1 MRIDELLRQAR
12 EMKASDLH
20 VSVGIPPKCRVNGEL
35 VALPCGIIMP
45 NDSKALV
52 EQMIQHRMI
61 EKFNEDGE
69 IDISNAARNLSSLDF
84 PMRLW
89 IFRRKRED

>member
-1 MRIDELLRQAR
+1 MIIKRGKKMRIDELLRQAR

-52 EQMIQHRMI
+52 EQMGRLTFLMQP
-61 EKFNEDGE
+61 E
-69 IDISNAARNLSSLDF
+69 IWGDSV
-84 PMRLW
+84 
-89 IFRRKRED
+89 

>member
-35 VALPCGIIMP
+35 VGTAMWHYH
-45 NDSKALV
+45 A
-52 EQMIQHRMI
+52 Q
-61 EKFNEDGE
+61 
-69 IDISNAARNLSSLDF
+69 
-84 PMRLW
+84 
-89 IFRRKRED
+89 

>member
-1 MRIDELLRQAR
+1 MNFKTAR

-52 EQMIQHRMI
+52 EQMIPPRMI
-61 EKFNEDGE
+61 EKFTKMGRLTFLMQPE
-69 IDISNAARNLSSLDF
+69 IWGDSV
-84 PMRLW
+84 
-89 IFRRKRED
+89 

>member
-45 NDSKALV
+45 LSL
-52 EQMIQHRMI
+52 IH
-61 EKFNEDGE
+61 
-69 IDISNAARNLSSLDF
+69 ISEPTR
-84 PMRLW
+84 P
-89 IFRRKRED
+89 